1 MVRPIHRSH
10 SMARKKRTT
19 PGNQNSVIYRRRKP
33 SRAKCA
39 LCGAILGG
47 VPAKR
52 PAKMRRIP
60 KVSRRPERQYGGRIC
75 PNCLKNSLVNVS
87 KEL

>member
-1 MVRPIHRSH
+1 MHRSR
-10 SMARKKRTT
+10 SMARKRRTT
-19 PGNQNSVIYRRRKP
+19 PGHQSTVIYRRRKP

-39 LCGAILGG
+39 LCGAVLGG

-52 PAKMRRIP
+52 PAKLKRVP
-60 KVSRRPERQYGGRIC
+60 KTGKRPDRAYGGRVC
-75 PNCLKNSLVNVS
+75 HKCLKNSLVEAS